1 MAEPVFTECASE
13 TMPFPQPSCGLYDT
27 HRRLYRVSSA
37 SLTLLSEPLRDR
49 LKMEEHVARAQ
60 DQANGSDGPITG
72 PCPALTAVVR
82 AFAFR
87 AGHTVTEKTL
97 VFAKRKREKQDRTK
111 RCQVQASGSVDAPAV
126 EAAKLSPHYGYF
138 AKQATIFS
146 TRPSSTSSSTVVSSP
161 AASAATDI
169 TSHPNLTSF
178 QEAIAEAY
186 EREYGAQVYPA
197 GTGEGAGDDV
207 AVGGSGKGG
216 KGGLGRQVWHTPTE
230 LFRPYYSR
238 IIARAL
244 LSHYKLH
251 HYPHTDLRIYEIGA
265 GNGSLMVDVLSFL
278 RDEHPEVFERTR
290 YEVVEISAAL
300 AERQKQQA
308 EQAGFTV
315 DLVRPGQKRS
325 SSASKSTSDRAQV
338 RISNVD
344 FLDWSG
350 SSKES
355 CYFVALE
362 VFDNFA
368 HDMIRYNLE
377 TLEPMQ
383 AVVTIDATGD
393 FSLLYEPVTDPV
405 IRRYLGYRRLV
416 SGGNNSTQATGPL
429 SSSHLPVL
437 ATPPINPL
445 LLSSPLLRKIYTS
458 LPFAPNLSAPEFIPT
473 KQILFLEKLRE
484 ALPFH
489 RLLVSDFDSLP
500 DAVVGRNGPVVQTRY
515 GGEMVPCETFLVK
528 QGYFDIFFPTG
539 KLRAL
544 WHHFGMLKEMYSLIM
559 TSPPRKLSSNF
570 FSPHR
575 LPESSKASV
584 APPDLIGVRG
594 FKHRHVGV
602 YDHADFLTRFGSQ
615 DELKGTTTKDG
626 DNVMLSMYKNVK
638 FVF

>member
-1 MAEPVFTECASE
+1 MFS
-13 TMPFPQPSCGLYDT
+13 Q
-27 HRRLYRVSSA
+27 
-37 SLTLLSEPLRDR
+37 
-49 LKMEEHVARAQ
+49 Q
-60 DQANGSDGPITG
+60 
-72 PCPALTAVVR
+72 
-82 AFAFR
+82 
-87 AGHTVTEKTL
+87 
-97 VFAKRKREKQDRTK
+97 
-111 RCQVQASGSVDAPAV
+111 
-126 EAAKLSPHYGYF
+126 PHYGYF

-146 TRPSSTSSSTVVSSP
+146 TRPSAPPSTSAPSTPAVPSP
-161 AASAATDI
+161 TTSTTTDI

-186 EREYGAQVYPA
+186 EREYGAQVFPA

-216 KGGLGRQVWHTPTE
+216 RGGLGRQVWHTPTE
-230 LFRPYYSR
+230 LFRPFYSR

-251 HYPHTDLRIYEIGA
+251 HYPHSPLRIYEIGA

-278 RDEHPEVFERTR
+278 RDKHPEVFERTR

-308 EQAGFTV
+308 EMAGFSV
-315 DLVRPGQKRS
+315 ELVKPGQERRKG
-325 SSASKSTSDRAQV
+325 AVATSIKNRPTAGEGKAQV

-344 FLDWSG
+344 FFDWAG
-350 SSKES
+350 SSKDS
-355 CYFVALE
+355 CYFIALE

-416 SGGNNSTQATGPL
+416 SGNNATNASGPF
-429 SSSHLPVL
+429 SSSHLPVS

-500 DAVVGRNGPVVQTRY
+500 DAVAGRNGPVVQTRY
-515 GGEMVPCETFLVK
+515 GGEMVP
-528 QGYFDIFFPTG
+528 Y
-539 KLRAL
+539 
-544 WHHFGMLKEMYSLIM
+544 FGMLKEMYSLIM
-559 TSPPRKLSSNF
+559 TSPPRKLSSDF

-575 LPESSKASV
+575 LPESSKPLAGT
-584 APPDLIGVRG
+584 PPDLIGVRG

-602 YDHADFLTRFGSQ
+602 YDHAEFLTRFGSQ
-615 DELKGTTTKDG
+615 DELKGTTTRDG

-638 FVF
+638 FMF

>member
-1 MAEPVFTECASE
+1 M
-13 TMPFPQPSCGLYDT
+13 L
-27 HRRLYRVSSA
+27 
-37 SLTLLSEPLRDR
+37 
-49 LKMEEHVARAQ
+49 
-60 DQANGSDGPITG
+60 
-72 PCPALTAVVR
+72 
-82 AFAFR
+82 
-87 AGHTVTEKTL
+87 
-97 VFAKRKREKQDRTK
+97 
-111 RCQVQASGSVDAPAV
+111 
-126 EAAKLSPHYGYF
+126 
-138 AKQATIFS
+138 
-146 TRPSSTSSSTVVSSP
+146 
-161 AASAATDI
+161 
-169 TSHPNLTSF
+169 
-178 QEAIAEAY
+178 
-186 EREYGAQVYPA
+186 
-197 GTGEGAGDDV
+197 
-207 AVGGSGKGG
+207 
-216 KGGLGRQVWHTPTE
+216 
-230 LFRPYYSR
+230 PYYSR

-325 SSASKSTSDRAQV
+325 SSSASKSTADRAQV

-344 FLDWSG
+344 FFDWSG

-355 CYFVALE
+355 CYFIALE
-362 VFDNFA
+362 VFVSTVDQQRVAERLTVGTSSQDNFA

-383 AVVTIDATGD
+383 AVVTVDATGD

-416 SGGNNSTQATGPL
+416 SGGNNTTHTSGPF
-429 SSSHLPVL
+429 SSSHLPVS

-500 DAVVGRNGPVVQTRY
+500 DAVAGRNGPVVQTRY

-539 KLRAL
+539 KFFAFKQRDGIAL
-544 WHHFGMLKEMYSLIM
+544 IPGDLYTDFGMLKEMYSLIM
-559 TSPPRKLSSNF
+559 TSPPRKLSSDF

-575 LPESSKASV
+575 LPESSKTSA

-602 YDHADFLTRFGSQ
+602 YDHADFLTRFGSR

-638 FVF
+638 FMF